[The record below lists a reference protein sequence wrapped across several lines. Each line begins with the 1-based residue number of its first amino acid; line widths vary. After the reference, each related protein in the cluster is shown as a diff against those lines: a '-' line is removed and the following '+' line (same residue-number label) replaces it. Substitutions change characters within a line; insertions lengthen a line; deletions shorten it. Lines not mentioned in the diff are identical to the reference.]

1 MDEQGNPQQI
11 VITETPRYR
20 ITTLCGHTGEAV
32 LSFRF
37 DKSTNTLYNVENGV
51 SLQFPPANTS
61 FLQPCAV
68 YASSGKDYEYE
79 FCKAGETMSEHERAL
94 TIRHIFQMVG
104 MVADT
109 VSIMTFLRSLP
120 TITAIQFM
128 NDQLK
133 SSLQD
138 LATAIAD
145 KILGGLL
152 DLHVYIDVNYK
163 CVEMYENDPFY
174 PTGGFWFLGYYPM
187 NISWSIAR

>member
-1 MDEQGNPQQI
+1 
-11 VITETPRYR
+11 
-20 ITTLCGHTGEAV
+20 
-32 LSFRF
+32 
-37 DKSTNTLYNVENGV
+37 
-51 SLQFPPANTS
+51 
-61 FLQPCAV
+61 
-68 YASSGKDYEYE
+68 
-79 FCKAGETMSEHERAL
+79 MSEHERAL

-145 KILGGLL
+145 KILGVLL